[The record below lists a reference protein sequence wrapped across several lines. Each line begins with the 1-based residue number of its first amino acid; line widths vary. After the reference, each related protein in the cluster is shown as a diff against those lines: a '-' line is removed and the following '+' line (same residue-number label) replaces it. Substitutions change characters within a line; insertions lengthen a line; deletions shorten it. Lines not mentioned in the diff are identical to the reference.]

1 MIQFINAQAEQVRG
15 LDVGDEIADALAR
28 LDPGARVAVFGCGPR
43 VPDGGSERL
52 LADFDEQVVGQ
63 LRSRH
68 PRDRVRHNLGIR
80 LDVPNQAVDAV
91 IVTSRLRG
99 LWERFGADVLAEA
112 ARIGARTLITFDDSA
127 VTPAAPSHTPLPRD

>member
-52 LADFDEQVVGQ
+52 LADFDEQVVEG
-63 LRSRH
+63 LRPRH
-68 PRDRVRHNLGIR
+68 PHDQVRHNLGIR

-91 IVTSRLRG
+91 IITSRLRG

-112 ARIGARTLITFDDSA
+112 ARIGARTVVTFEAPA
-127 VTPAAPSHTPLPRD
+127 VDPTAPAA